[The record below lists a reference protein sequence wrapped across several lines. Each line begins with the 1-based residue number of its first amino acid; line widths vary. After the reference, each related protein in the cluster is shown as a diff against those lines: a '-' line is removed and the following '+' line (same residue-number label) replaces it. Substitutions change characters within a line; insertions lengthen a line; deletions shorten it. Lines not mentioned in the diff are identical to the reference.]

1 MKQLF
6 LDTGFLIALEAKD
19 DQHHAAAQAYWRT
32 HRSQLVTTAFIL
44 TETVT
49 FFNRRHH
56 HAKAVEIGE
65 YLQAS
70 PSVELVPIDDELF
83 QAGWR
88 LFQRHEDKRFSL
100 TDCLSFAVM
109 RHLGLT
115 TALTFD
121 RHFAQAGFICKPGPR
136 ETATPP

>member
-1 MKQLF
+1 VKPLF
-6 LDTGFLIALEAKD
+6 LDTAFLIALEAKD
-19 DQHHAAAQAYWRT
+19 DQHHLAAQAYWRR
-32 HRSQLVTTAFIL
+32 HRPQLVTTVFIL

-65 YLQAS
+65 YLLAS
-70 PSVELVPIDDELF
+70 PSVDLYHIDDDLF
-83 QAGWR
+83 QEGWR
-88 LFQRHEDKRFSL
+88 LFQRYDDKRFSL

-109 RHLGLT
+109 QRLKLT

-121 RHFAQAGFICKPGPR
+121 HHFAQAGFTCKPS
-136 ETATPP
+136 